1 MKHAVFVITCVVG
14 SMDTNLDRLLKENPF
29 KILAAVGIPTV
40 FYIFKGREGQQHLQL
55 QMKLMHTR
63 VFGQFAVISML
74 LSLMGFKEY
83 MDRSG
88 KFITEADVQ
97 ARVAQ
102 MQQSRSELLY
112 RLHRDRIDAERLAEK
127 RRKAHEEDVKSG
139 AVKKTINAA
148 NASRID
154 TA

>member
-1 MKHAVFVITCVVG
+1 
-14 SMDTNLDRLLKENPF
+14 
-29 KILAAVGIPTV
+29 
-40 FYIFKGREGQQHLQL
+40 
-55 QMKLMHTR
+55 
-63 VFGQFAVISML
+63 ML

-88 KFITEADVQ
+88 KFITDADVQ

-112 RLHRDRIDAERLAEK
+112 RLHRDRMDAERLAEK
-127 RRKAHEEDVKSG
+127 RRKALEEDIKLG
-139 AVKKTINAA
+139 AVKKT
-148 NASRID
+148 NASKASIID